1 MSEPLDA
8 RVNARVPSRV
18 KDELAELA
26 RRRRLEE
33 SEVARTLL
41 DEGLRRENHPGI
53 VFRATPAG
61 REAAIEGRRLYVWQ
75 VVETVRASGGQVEEA
90 AESLGLRPDQVRT
103 ALDYYAEYPAEIDEL
118 IDANLREADEAQGRW
133 ERQRRVLAR

>member
-1 MSEPLDA
+1 M
-8 RVNARVPSRV
+8 
-18 KDELAELA
+18 
-26 RRRRLEE
+26 
-33 SEVARTLL
+33 L